1 MSSLSELKEANPDMP
16 DAQYG
21 FHRDFVGAVAV
32 GDDGSGF
39 SDMCLTE
46 LSSENTCGLFLC
58 RDRWNC
64 FHQPCK

>member
-32 GDDGSGF
+32 GDNGSGF
-39 SDMCLTE
+39 PICV
-46 LSSENTCGLFLC
+46 
-58 RDRWNC
+58 
-64 FHQPCK
+64 

>member
-32 GDDGSGF
+32 GERRIRVF
-39 SDMCLTE
+39 
-46 LSSENTCGLFLC
+46 
-58 RDRWNC
+58 RYV
-64 FHQPCK
+64 